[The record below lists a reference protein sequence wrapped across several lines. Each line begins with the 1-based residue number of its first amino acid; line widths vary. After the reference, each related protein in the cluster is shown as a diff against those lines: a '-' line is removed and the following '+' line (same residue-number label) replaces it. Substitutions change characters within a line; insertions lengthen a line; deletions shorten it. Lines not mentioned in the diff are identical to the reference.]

1 MSKAGRGFR
10 WRRWLGVSAAMAL
23 TIVFA
28 WWQCDYLLVEIG
40 KAWSVNNP
48 ARKTDAIV
56 VLGGGLENRPEAA
69 ANIYRS
75 GVAPLILYMNVKLTA
90 VERMGIDFSETE
102 YTRRVLLSN
111 GVPQKAMENIGTNVA
126 STYDEAKAVR
136 DWAQRTRAKSIE
148 IVTDVFHTRR
158 ARWVFQKELKGTGV
172 EIHIAGVPTE
182 EYDGT
187 NWWRHEEGVIAFQN
201 EIVKYLYYQIA
212 H

>member
-148 IVTDVFHTRR
+148 IVTDVFHTRK
-158 ARWVFQKELKGTGV
+158 VGISKGIERHRGGDPYCRGSNRRIRRDQLV
-172 EIHIAGVPTE
+172 ETRG
-182 EYDGT
+182 GS
-187 NWWRHEEGVIAFQN
+187 NRLS
-201 EIVKYLYYQIA
+201 K
-212 H
+212 

>member
-28 WWQCDYLLVEIG
+28 WWLCDYLLVEIG